1 MGWVTALRQSV
12 VGLDT
17 APIIYLVEEHPTYL
31 EVVDPFFEAVDRG
44 DIQVVTS
51 TMTLIEVLV
60 QPLRRNASS
69 LADQYRDILLHSS
82 NITCV
87 DLTTQIAEQAA
98 VLRSE
103 HTIRTPDAVQMATAV
118 LGGASHFLTNDA
130 RLPSLSGM
138 QVLLLDQLR

>member
-1 MGWVTALRQSV
+1 MDWVTALQQSV

-60 QPLRRNASS
+60 QPLRRNARS
-69 LADQYRDILLHSS
+69 LANQYRDILLHSS

-87 DLTTQIAEQAA
+87 DLTAQIAEQAA

-103 HTIRTPDAVQMATAV
+103 HAIRTPDAVQMATAI
-118 LGGASHFLTNDA
+118 LGQASHFLTNDA
-130 RLPSLSGM
+130 RLPSLPGM
-138 QVLLLDQLR
+138 PVLLLDQLK